1 VPKKRKGPKVKKEDS
16 PDISKEMWIN
26 PNSSLRGQNG
36 SRAWDH
42 RHIGD
47 PTSGARFLELADLA
61 LGLKKPEARKRRGMA
76 GAHET
81 EKTEPYSS

>member
-1 VPKKRKGPKVKKEDS
+1 VPKKRKTQKPKKEV
-16 PDISKEMWIN
+16 PQDISKEMWIN

-61 LGLKKPEARKRRGMA
+61 LGLKKPEARKRRSA
-76 GAHET
+76 VGAHQT
-81 EKTEPYSS
+81 EKTEPYSR